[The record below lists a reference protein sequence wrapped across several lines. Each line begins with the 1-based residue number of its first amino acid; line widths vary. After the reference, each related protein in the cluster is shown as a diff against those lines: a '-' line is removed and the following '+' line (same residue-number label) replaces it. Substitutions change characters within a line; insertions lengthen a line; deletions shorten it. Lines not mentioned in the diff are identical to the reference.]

1 MYKRK
6 GSARLPTNYRP
17 ISLLHPISRIFEHRI
32 ALCLSNFL
40 VQNNILSTFQFAYVP
55 ERSATDQLLLLTHQM
70 ARVAD
75 KNMKF
80 DCVFLDFT
88 KAFDKVH
95 HASLI
100 SNLSDFVEQEAIPW
114 FESYL
119 CNRSLSVRLEDAVS
133 ERYELSC
140 GVPQG
145 SHLAPLLFLI
155 IIYI

>member
-1 MYKRK
+1 
-6 GSARLPTNYRP
+6 
-17 ISLLHPISRIFEHRI
+17 
-32 ALCLSNFL
+32 
-40 VQNNILSTFQFAYVP
+40 
-55 ERSATDQLLLLTHQM
+55 
-70 ARVAD
+70 
-75 KNMKF
+75 MKF

-119 CNRSLSVRLEDAVS
+119 CNKSLSVRLEDAVS
-133 ERYELSC
+133 ERYGLSC

-145 SHLAPLLFLI
+145 SHLAPLLFLL
-155 IIYI
+155 YINSLHKIVKHTSPYYVCR